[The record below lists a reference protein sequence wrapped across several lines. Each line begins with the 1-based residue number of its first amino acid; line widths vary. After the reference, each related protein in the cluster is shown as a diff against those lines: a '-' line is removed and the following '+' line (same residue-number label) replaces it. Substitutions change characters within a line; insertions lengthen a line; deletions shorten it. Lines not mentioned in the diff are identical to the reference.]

1 MKKTIAIIQARVGS
15 SRFKGKVLQKVG
27 EYSLVSFL
35 INRLKRSKKI
45 NKIIFAVSEKPENR
59 LLIKEIKKQNIDLVV
74 GSEKNVFSRY
84 IKTLKKYESD
94 NFVRLTCDC
103 PASDPNLIDK
113 FIDIFNKGNFDYL
126 SNTIIPTFPDGFDIE
141 IIRTKT
147 FLKLEK
153 KIKTSFDRE
162 HVTSFIKNSS
172 FFKKKNI
179 FNKKDYSNLR
189 LTIDYKKDLVVFKKI
204 YNLLGQNINFKIADV
219 INLFKKNKDIFKLNI
234 NFKRSSSDNSSS
246 VGSELWEYAKK
257 IIPGGNMFLSKR
269 PEMFLPNRW
278 PSYYIKSKNCYVW
291 GLDKKRY
298 LDMSFMGVGTNI
310 LGYANSAVDKAVKKV
325 VNSGNLTTLNAPD
338 EVYFMDK
345 LLSLHPWA
353 SMGKLTRSGGEANA
367 VAIRIARISS
377 KHKNIAICGYHGWH
391 DWYLSANLSNKKSL
405 DNQLLPGLST
415 LGVSNKLKD
424 TVFTFGY
431 NKFDELLKLVSKKK
445 IGIIK
450 MEVSRNFLPKKN
462 FLKKIR
468 KLCDKKKIIL
478 IFDEC
483 TSGFRETYGG
493 LHLKYKVNPDIAIF
507 GKAIGNGYPINAIIG
522 KKEIME
528 NSQKSFISSTFWSDR
543 IGPAAGLATLKEME
557 RTRSWEDITQKGLK
571 FRRDLMKISSS
582 NNVKIDILG
591 LPSLTTFKFRK
602 NHEIYKTFL
611 TQEMLKKNIL
621 ATNSLYLSICHD
633 NKKLKVY
640 LNEINTIFE
649 KIKNYEKKGI
659 DPMGLLEV
667 PIASTT
673 FKRLN

>member
-204 YNLLGQNINFKIADV
+204 YNLLGQNIDFKIADV

-278 PSYYIKSKNCYVW
+278 PSYYFKSKNCYVW

-640 LNEINTIFE
+640 LNEINTIFK